1 MRYRNCDRNGKRFGW
16 YILHVINPYIQYIPP
31 IFHLFVCAV
40 LYYSG

>member
-1 MRYRNCDRNGKRFGW
+1 MRYRNYDRNGKRIGW

-40 LYYSG
+40 VYYSV